1 MTVTFASSAPGD
13 LDPAD
18 RSLPEDE
25 ARRPRA
31 GWLPGAYLTVPLLVL
46 LALFVFPMSLLALIS
61 VGMGINGAES
71 LWSIEAYT
79 SLLTDPLYLDIA
91 RTTVI
96 IATSAMVIQLVVG
109 IPLAYV
115 MAFKAGR
122 FEIPLLLGL
131 VVLDELNPVV
141 RIYAW
146 RMLLG
151 RNGILNGALESLGI
165 IDQPIDALL
174 FNKAAVIVVLST
186 GWITY
191 TIIPLYASM
200 KAIDPR
206 LFQAAQDLGAGWWT
220 IARRLLI
227 PLAAPGIFIAVLLVY
242 IPLFTDFAAPTL
254 VGGTTS
260 YMLGQ
265 AVNDLILG
273 QGDLARGSALSLMML
288 GLSGILAVIAYRLS
302 RINRLET

>member
-1 MTVTFASSAPGD
+1 MTVTASPSAPGGLEPD
-13 LDPAD
+13 LIAN
-18 RSLPEDE
+18 SEDQ
-25 ARRPRA
+25 ARRPRS
-31 GWLPGAYLTVPLLVL
+31 GWLPAAYLTVPLFVL
-46 LALFVFPMSLLALIS
+46 LALFVLPMTILALIS

-71 LWSIEAYT
+71 MWSIGAYT
-79 SLLTDPLYLDIA
+79 SLLTDPLYLEIA
-91 RTTVI
+91 KTTVI
-96 IATSAMVIQLVVG
+96 IATTAMVIQLVVG
-109 IPLAYV
+109 VPLAYV

-131 VVLDELNPVV
+131 VILDELNPVV

-151 RNGILNGALESLGI
+151 RNGILNGALEAVGI
-165 IDQPIDALL
+165 IDEPIDALL

-200 KAIDPR
+200 KAIDPK

-220 IARRLLI
+220 IARRILI

-265 AVNDLILG
+265 AVNELILG

-288 GLSGILAVIAYRLS
+288 GLSGILAVVAYRLS

>member
-1 MTVTFASSAPGD
+1 MTLASTPMQSEVTHELSD
-13 LDPAD
+13 QPAD
-18 RSLPEDE
+18 PSRK
-25 ARRPRA
+25 PRKS
-31 GWLPGAYLTVPLLVL
+31 WLPAAYLTIPLLVL
-46 LALFVFPMSLLALIS
+46 LALFVLPMAILALIS

-71 LWSIEAYT
+71 VWSLDAYT
-79 SLLTDPLYLDIA
+79 SLLTDPLYFQIA
-91 RTTVI
+91 KTTVI
-96 IATSAMVIQLVVG
+96 IATSAMLIQLVVG
-109 IPLAYV
+109 VPLAYV

-151 RNGILNGALESLGI
+151 RNGILNGALEALGVI
-165 IDQPIDALL
+165 HQPIDALL
-174 FNKAAVIVVLST
+174 FNKLAVIVVLST

-220 IARRLLI
+220 IARRILL
-227 PLAAPGIFIAVLLVY
+227 PLAAPGIFIAILLVY
-242 IPLFTDFAAPTL
+242 IPLFTDFAAPSL
-254 VGGTTS
+254 VGGTSS

-265 AVNDLILG
+265 AVNELILD
-273 QGDLARGSALSLMML
+273 QGDLARGSALSLMLLVM
-288 GLSGILAVIAYRLS
+288 SGVLAVIAYRLS

>member
-1 MTVTFASSAPGD
+1 VTLASTPLQSEVTHE
-13 LDPAD
+13 L
-18 RSLPEDE
+18 SEHPEGSGQQ
-25 ARRPRA
+25 ARKS
-31 GWLPGAYLTVPLLVL
+31 WLPAAYLIVPLIVL
-46 LALFVFPMSLLALIS
+46 LALFVLPMAILTLIS

-71 LWSIEAYT
+71 VWSLDAYT
-79 SLLTDPLYLDIA
+79 SLLTDPLYLEIA
-91 RTTVI
+91 KTTVI
-96 IATSAMVIQLVVG
+96 IATSAMLIQLIVG
-109 IPLAYV
+109 VPLAYV

-151 RNGILNGALESLGI
+151 RNGILNGALNALGI

-220 IARRLLI
+220 IARRILL

-242 IPLFTDFAAPTL
+242 IPLFTDFAAPSL
-254 VGGTTS
+254 VGGTSS

-265 AVNDLILG
+265 AVNDLILE
-273 QGDLARGSALSLMML
+273 QGDLARGSALSLML
-288 GLSGILAVIAYRLS
+288 LVLSGVLAVIAYRLS

>member
-1 MTVTFASSAPGD
+1 M
-13 LDPAD
+13 
-18 RSLPEDE
+18 
-25 ARRPRA
+25 
-31 GWLPGAYLTVPLLVL
+31 LVL
-46 LALFVFPMSLLALIS
+46 LLLFVVPMVLLALIS
-61 VGMGINGAES
+61 FGMGINGAES
-71 LWSIEAYT
+71 VWSLSSYT
-79 SLLTDPLYLDIA
+79 SLLTDRIYLSVA
-91 RTTVI
+91 WTTIV
-96 IATSAMVIQLVVG
+96 IATSAMLIQLIIG

-151 RNGILNGALESLGI
+151 RNGIINGALEGLGI

-174 FNKAAVIVVLST
+174 FNKFAVILVLST

-191 TIIPLYASM
+191 TIIPIYAAM

-220 IARRLLI
+220 IARRILL
-227 PLAAPGIFIAVLLVY
+227 PLAAPGIFVAVLLVY
-242 IPLFTDFAAPTL
+242 IPLFTDFAAPSL
-254 VGGTTS
+254 VGGTS
-260 YMLGQ
+260 GYMLGQ
-265 AVNDLILG
+265 AVNDLILA
-273 QGDLARGSALSLMML
+273 QGDLARGSALSLIL
-288 GLSGILAVIAYRLS
+288 LFCSGIVAFVAFRLA

>member
-1 MTVTFASSAPGD
+1 MTFTTATQASD
-13 LDPAD
+13 LVSDAIAGTD
-18 RSLPEDE
+18 HPE
-25 ARRPRA
+25 RRTRA
-31 GWLPGAYLTVPLLVL
+31 GWLPAAYLTVPLLVL
-46 LALFVFPMSLLALIS
+46 LALFVVPMALLALIS

-71 LWSIEAYT
+71 IWSIEAYT
-79 SLLTDPLYLDIA
+79 SLLTDPVYLEIA
-91 RTTVI
+91 KTTVI
-96 IATSAMVIQLVVG
+96 IATSAMLIQLVVG
-109 IPLAYV
+109 VPLAYI

-151 RNGILNGALESLGI
+151 RNGILNGALETLGI
-165 IDQPIDALL
+165 IDAPIDALL
-174 FNKAAVIVVLST
+174 FNKLAVIVVLST

-200 KAIDPR
+200 KAIDPK

-220 IARRLLI
+220 IARRILL

-242 IPLFTDFAAPTL
+242 IPLFTDFAAPPWWAERAPTC
-254 VGGTTS
+254 S
-260 YMLGQ
+260 
-265 AVNDLILG
+265 
-273 QGDLARGSALSLMML
+273 ARRSTA
-288 GLSGILAVIAYRLS
+288 
-302 RINRLET
+302 

>member
-1 MTVTFASSAPGD
+1 MTFTTATQASD
-13 LDPAD
+13 LVSDAIAGTD
-18 RSLPEDE
+18 HAE
-25 ARRPRA
+25 RRTRA
-31 GWLPGAYLTVPLLVL
+31 GWLPAAYLTVPLLVL
-46 LALFVFPMSLLALIS
+46 LALFVVPMALLALIS

-71 LWSIEAYT
+71 IWSIEAYT
-79 SLLTDPLYLDIA
+79 SLLTDPVYLEIA
-91 RTTVI
+91 KTTVI
-96 IATSAMVIQLVVG
+96 IATSAMLIQLVVG
-109 IPLAYV
+109 VPLAYI

-151 RNGILNGALESLGI
+151 RNGILNGALETLGI
-165 IDQPIDALL
+165 IDAPIDALL
-174 FNKAAVIVVLST
+174 FNKLAVIVVLST

-200 KAIDPR
+200 KAIDPK

-220 IARRLLI
+220 IARRILL

-254 VGGTTS
+254 VGGTSS

-265 AVNDLILG
+265 AVNSLILD
-273 QGDLARGSALSLMML
+273 QGDLAGGSALSLML
-288 GLSGILAVIAYRLS
+288 LALSGVLAVIAYRLS

>member
-1 MTVTFASSAPGD
+1 MTLASNPMQSEVTHEVAEGVAPSG
-13 LDPAD
+13 
-18 RSLPEDE
+18 
-25 ARRPRA
+25 RRPRR
-31 GWLPGAYLTVPLLVL
+31 GWLPAAYLTVPVLVL
-46 LALFVFPMSLLALIS
+46 LSLFVLPMAILALIS
-61 VGMGINGAES
+61 VGMGINGADSIWS
-71 LWSIEAYT
+71 LTAYA
-79 SLLTDPLYLDIA
+79 SLLTDPLYLEIA
-91 RTTVI
+91 KTTVI
-96 IATSAMVIQLVVG
+96 IATSAMLIQLVVG
-109 IPLAYV
+109 VPLAYV

-151 RNGILNGALESLGI
+151 RNGILNGALEAVGL

-174 FNKAAVIVVLST
+174 FNKLAVIVVLST

-191 TIIPLYASM
+191 TVIPIYASM
-200 KAIDPR
+200 KAIDSR

-220 IARRLLI
+220 IARRILI

-242 IPLFTDFAAPTL
+242 IPLFTDFAAPSL
-254 VGGTTS
+254 VGGTSS

-265 AVNDLILG
+265 AVNDLIFG
-273 QGDLARGSALSLMML
+273 QGDLARGSALSLML
-288 GLSGILAVIAYRLS
+288 LLLSGVLAVIAYRLS

>member
-1 MTVTFASSAPGD
+1 MTLTHQPAPKLSIRPASE
-13 LDPAD
+13 
-18 RSLPEDE
+18 RQ
-25 ARRPRA
+25 A
-31 GWLPGAYLTVPLLVL
+31 GAGRVGSWWLPPAYLTVPLLVL
-46 LALFVFPMSLLALIS
+46 ISLFIVPMTVLALIS

-71 LWSIEAYT
+71 VWSLGSYT
-79 SLLTDPLYLDIA
+79 SLLTDPIYLSVA
-91 RTTVI
+91 KTTII

-109 IPLAYV
+109 VPLAYV
-115 MAFKAGR
+115 MAFRAGR

-151 RNGILNGALESLGI
+151 RNGIINGALESLGL
-165 IDQPIDALL
+165 IDQPLDALL

-220 IARRLLI
+220 TTRRILL
-227 PLAAPGIFIAVLLVY
+227 PLAAPGIFVAILLVY
-242 IPLFTDFAAPTL
+242 IPLFTDFAAPSL
-254 VGGTTS
+254 VGGTSS

-273 QGDLARGSALSLMML
+273 EGDFARGSALSLML
-288 GLSGILAVIAYRLS
+288 LLLAGVLAAVAFRLS

>member
-1 MTVTFASSAPGD
+1 MATTKLSTPTPPGVIREQRGSSRSRRPGSRWLPAAYLSAPM
-13 LDPAD
+13 
-18 RSLPEDE
+18 
-25 ARRPRA
+25 
-31 GWLPGAYLTVPLLVL
+31 LVL
-46 LALFVFPMSLLALIS
+46 LLLFVLPMLLLALIS
-61 VGMGINGAES
+61 VGMGTNGADSVWS
-71 LWSIEAYT
+71 LSNYT
-79 SLLTDPLYLDIA
+79 DLLSDRLYLSVA
-91 RTTVI
+91 STTI
-96 IATSAMVIQLVVG
+96 FIATSAMVVQLVIGVAV
-109 IPLAYV
+109 AYI

-151 RNGILNGALESLGI
+151 RNGIINGALESLGI

-174 FNKAAVIVVLST
+174 FNKFAVIVVLST

-191 TIIPLYASM
+191 TIIPLYAAM

-220 IARRLLI
+220 IARRILM
-227 PLAAPGIFIAVLLVY
+227 PLAAPGIFVAVLLVY

-254 VGGTTS
+254 VGGTS
-260 YMLGQ
+260 GYMLGQ
-265 AVNDLILG
+265 AVNDLILNE
-273 QGDLARGSALSLMML
+273 GDLAKGAALSLIL
-288 GLSGILAVIAYRLS
+288 LLSAGVVAAVAFRLA

>member
-1 MTVTFASSAPGD
+1 MTFTTATQASD
-13 LDPAD
+13 LVSDAIAGTD
-18 RSLPEDE
+18 HPE
-25 ARRPRA
+25 RRIRA
-31 GWLPGAYLTVPLLVL
+31 GWLPAAYLTVPLLVL
-46 LALFVFPMSLLALIS
+46 LALFVVPMALLALIS

-71 LWSIEAYT
+71 MWSIGAYT
-79 SLLTDPLYLDIA
+79 SLLTDPVYLEIA
-91 RTTVI
+91 KTTVI
-96 IATSAMVIQLVVG
+96 IATSAMLIQLVVG
-109 IPLAYV
+109 VPLAYI

-151 RNGILNGALESLGI
+151 RNGILNGALETLGI
-165 IDQPIDALL
+165 IDAPIDALL
-174 FNKAAVIVVLST
+174 FNKLAVIVVLST

-200 KAIDPR
+200 KAIDPK

-220 IARRLLI
+220 IARRILL

-254 VGGTTS
+254 VGGTSS

-265 AVNDLILG
+265 AVNSLILD
-273 QGDLARGSALSLMML
+273 QGDLAGGSALSLML
-288 GLSGILAVIAYRLS
+288 LALSGVLAVIAYRLS

>member
-1 MTVTFASSAPGD
+1 MTLTSVPQAELAVTTRPDVDS
-13 LDPAD
+13 
-18 RSLPEDE
+18 

-31 GWLPGAYLTVPLLVL
+31 RWLPAAYLTVPMLVL
-46 LALFVFPMSLLALIS
+46 LCLFVVPMAVLALIS

-71 LWSIEAYT
+71 MWSVDAYT
-79 SLLTDPLYLDIA
+79 SLLTDPLYLSIA
-91 RTTVI
+91 QTTII
-96 IATSAMVIQLVVG
+96 IATSAMLIQLVIGV
-109 IPLAYV
+109 PLAYV

-122 FEIPLLLGL
+122 FEIPMLLGL

-151 RNGILNGALESLGI
+151 RNGIINGFLEQVGL

-174 FNKAAVIVVLST
+174 FNKFAVIVVLST

-191 TIIPLYASM
+191 TIIPLYAAM

-206 LFQAAQDLGAGWWT
+206 LFQAAQDLGAGWFT
-220 IARRLLI
+220 IARRILL
-227 PLAAPGIFIAVLLVY
+227 PLAAPGIFIAILLVY
-242 IPLFTDFAAPTL
+242 IPLFTDFAAPSL
-254 VGGTTS
+254 VGGTS
-260 YMLGQ
+260 GYMLGQ

-273 QGDLARGSALSLMML
+273 QGDLARGSALSLML
-288 GLSGILAVIAYRLS
+288 LALAGVLAAVAYRLS

>member
-1 MTVTFASSAPGD
+1 MTLASNPMQSELTHEISEGAAVGR
-13 LDPAD
+13 DP
-18 RSLPEDE
+18 
-25 ARRPRA
+25 RR
-31 GWLPGAYLTVPLLVL
+31 GWLPAAYLTVPLLVL
-46 LALFVFPMSLLALIS
+46 LALFVLPMAILALIS

-71 LWSIEAYT
+71 LWSFAAYT
-79 SLLTDPLYLDIA
+79 SLLTDPLYLEIA
-91 RTTVI
+91 KTTVI
-96 IATSAMVIQLVVG
+96 IATTAMLIQLVVG
-109 IPLAYV
+109 VPLAYV

-151 RNGILNGALESLGI
+151 RNGILNGALEAVGV

-174 FNKAAVIVVLST
+174 FNKLAVIVVLST

-191 TIIPLYASM
+191 TVIPIYASM

-220 IARRLLI
+220 IARRILI

-242 IPLFTDFAAPTL
+242 IPLFTDFAAPSL
-254 VGGTTS
+254 VGGTSS

-273 QGDLARGSALSLMML
+273 QGDLARGSALSLML
-288 GLSGILAVIAYRLS
+288 LLLSGVLAVVAYRLS

>member
-1 MTVTFASSAPGD
+1 METTSVKAPAQLTSAAFTKEPSDVGR
-13 LDPAD
+13 PV
-18 RSLPEDE
+18 
-25 ARRPRA
+25 AR
-31 GWLPGAYLTVPLLVL
+31 WLPAAYLTVPMLILLL
-46 LALFVFPMSLLALIS
+46 LFVLPMMVLALIS

-71 LWSIEAYT
+71 FWSIDAYT
-79 SLLTDPLYLDIA
+79 SLLTDSLYLSIA
-91 RTTVI
+91 KTTI
-96 IATSAMVIQLVVG
+96 FIASSAMLIQLIIGV
-109 IPLAYV
+109 PLAYV

-122 FEIPLLLGL
+122 FEIPLLLGI
-131 VVLDELNPVV
+131 VVLDELNPIV

-151 RNGILNGALESLGI
+151 RNGIINGALEWLGV

-174 FNKAAVIVVLST
+174 FNKFAVIVVLST

-191 TIIPLYASM
+191 TVIPLYAAM

-220 IARRLLI
+220 IARRILL
-227 PLAAPGIFIAVLLVY
+227 PLAAPGIFVAVLLVY
-242 IPLFTDFAAPTL
+242 IPLFTDFAAPSL
-254 VGGTTS
+254 VGGTS
-260 YMLGQ
+260 GYMLGQ

-273 QGDLARGSALSLMML
+273 QGDLARGSALSFML
-288 GLSGILAVIAYRLS
+288 LFVSGLIAVVAFRLA

>member
-1 MTVTFASSAPGD
+1 MTLTSTRPPEVTPHVGVSTTTGGTP
-13 LDPAD
+13 
-18 RSLPEDE
+18 
-25 ARRPRA
+25 ARRW
-31 GWLPGAYLTVPLLVL
+31 WLPVSYLTVPMIVL
-46 LALFVFPMSLLALIS
+46 IALFVVPMALLALIS

-71 LWSIEAYT
+71 IWSLDAYT
-79 SLLTDPLYLDIA
+79 SLLTDPLYLEIA
-91 RTTVI
+91 KTTVI

-109 IPLAYV
+109 VPLAYV

-122 FEIPLLLGL
+122 FEIPLLLGI
-131 VVLDELNPVV
+131 VVLDELNPIV

-151 RNGILNGALESLGI
+151 RNGILNGFLESLGI

-220 IARRLLI
+220 IARRILL
-227 PLAAPGIFIAVLLVY
+227 PLAAPGIFIAILLVY
-242 IPLFTDFAAPTL
+242 IPLFTDFAAPSL
-254 VGGTTS
+254 VGGTS
-260 YMLGQ
+260 SFMLGQ
-265 AVNDLILG
+265 AVNFLILDK
-273 QGDLARGSALSLMML
+273 GDLAGGSALSLML
-288 GLSGILAVIAYRLS
+288 LALSGVLAVIAYRLS

>member
-1 MTVTFASSAPGD
+1 MAI
-13 LDPAD
+13 
-18 RSLPEDE
+18 
-25 ARRPRA
+25 
-31 GWLPGAYLTVPLLVL
+31 
-46 LALFVFPMSLLALIS
+46 LALIS
-61 VGMGINGAES
+61 FGMGTNGAES
-71 LWSIEAYT
+71 VWSFSSYT
-79 SLLTDPLYLDIA
+79 NLLTDPLYLKVA
-91 RTTVI
+91 WTTII
-96 IATSAMVIQLVVG
+96 IATSAMVIQLLVG

-122 FEIPLLLGL
+122 FEIPLLLGI

-151 RNGILNGALESLGI
+151 RNGIINGTLQALGI

-174 FNKAAVIVVLST
+174 FNKFAVIVVLST

-191 TIIPLYASM
+191 TIIPLYAAM

-220 IARRLLI
+220 IARRVLL
-227 PLAAPGIFIAVLLVY
+227 PLAAPGIFVAILLVY

-254 VGGTTS
+254 VGGTS
-260 YMLGQ
+260 GYMLGQ
-265 AVNDLILG
+265 AVNDLILE
-273 QGDLARGSALSLMML
+273 QGDLARGAALSLML
-288 GLSGILAVIAYRLS
+288 LVCSGVVAAIAYRLA

>member
-1 MTVTFASSAPGD
+1 MTLASNPMQPELTHEVAKGVAPRGRQ
-13 LDPAD
+13 P
-18 RSLPEDE
+18 
-25 ARRPRA
+25 RR
-31 GWLPGAYLTVPLLVL
+31 GWLPAAYLTVPLLVL
-46 LALFVFPMSLLALIS
+46 LGLFVLPMTILALIS
-61 VGMGINGAES
+61 VGMGINGADS
-71 LWSIEAYT
+71 IWSIAAYT
-79 SLLTDPLYLDIA
+79 SLLTDPLYLEIA
-91 RTTVI
+91 KTTVI
-96 IATSAMVIQLVVG
+96 IATSAMLIQLVVG
-109 IPLAYV
+109 VPLAYV

-151 RNGILNGALESLGI
+151 RNGILNGALEAVGL

-174 FNKAAVIVVLST
+174 FNKLAVIVVLST

-191 TIIPLYASM
+191 TVIPIYASM
-200 KAIDPR
+200 KAIDSR

-220 IARRLLI
+220 IARRILI

-242 IPLFTDFAAPTL
+242 IPLFTDFAAPSL
-254 VGGTTS
+254 VGGTSS

-273 QGDLARGSALSLMML
+273 QGDLARGSALSLML
-288 GLSGILAVIAYRLS
+288 LLLSGVLAVVAYRLS

>member
-1 MTVTFASSAPGD
+1 MTLASTPVQSEVAHELSEP
-13 LDPAD
+13 PAQGR
-18 RSLPEDE
+18 RSPSK
-25 ARRPRA
+25 A
-31 GWLPGAYLTVPLLVL
+31 WLPAAYLVIPLVVL
-46 LALFVFPMSLLALIS
+46 LALFVLPMAILALIS
-61 VGMGINGAES
+61 IGMGINGSES
-71 LWSIEAYT
+71 FWSVEAYT
-79 SLLTDPLYLDIA
+79 SLLTDPLYLEIA
-91 RTTVI
+91 KTTVI

-109 IPLAYV
+109 VPLAYV

-151 RNGILNGALESLGI
+151 RNGILNGFLETIGV
-165 IDQPIDALL
+165 IDHPIDALL
-174 FNKAAVIVVLST
+174 FNKLSVIVVLST

-220 IARRLLI
+220 IARRILL
-227 PLAAPGIFIAVLLVY
+227 PLAAPGIFIAILLVY
-242 IPLFTDFAAPTL
+242 IPLFTDFAAPSL
-254 VGGTTS
+254 VGGTSS

-265 AVNDLILG
+265 AVNDLILV
-273 QGDLARGSALSLMML
+273 QGDLARGSALSLL
-288 GLSGILAVIAYRLS
+288 LLVLSGVLAVVAFRVS